1 MEPEVSGQF
10 VGKNAVITGASR
22 GIGAATAQRLAAGGA
37 NVALVAR
44 PPDKSYTK
52 AEGTLAGTAEA
63 IARFGTTI
71 AAVECDLFEAADRA
85 KVIPEAME
93 KLGGTID
100 ILVNNAAANG
110 PHSLLDYTLER
121 RHALYEIN
129 VNAPIDLIQGA
140 VPGMIEKG
148 EGWIVNISSG
158 TARIG
163 ISPPPKMQGL
173 GRVLSLYGSSKAALN
188 RITYG
193 LAMELYGTGIRVNST
208 EPRGAVMSE
217 GAAARG
223 MEGIPEEAFESMEAM
238 VESIIALCECDADM
252 TGRIVNSIQLL
263 DELQRPVME
272 LDGSGVF
279 PLGYKRRV

>member
-1 MEPEVSGQF
+1 MAGEFAGR
-10 VGKNAVITGASR
+10 NAVITGASR
-22 GIGAATAQRLAAGGA
+22 GIGAAAAQRLAAGGA

-52 AEGTLAGTAEA
+52 AEGTLEGTADN
-63 IARFGTTI
+63 IKRFGTTI
-71 AAVECDLFEAADRA
+71 AIVEADMFEPADRTRT
-85 KVIPEAME
+85 IPEAVD

-100 ILVNNAAANG
+100 ILINNAAANG
-110 PHSLLDYTLER
+110 PHSLIDYTLER
-121 RHALYEIN
+121 RHQLYEIN
-129 VNAPIDLIQGA
+129 FNAPIDLIQA
-140 VPGMIEKG
+140 VIPGMHEKG
-148 EGWIVNISSG
+148 AGWIVNVSSG

-163 ISPPPKMQGL
+163 SGPPFPAYGL

-193 LAMELYGTGIRVNST
+193 FAMELHGTGIRVNST

-238 VESIIALCECDADM
+238 VESIIALCECDEDF
-252 TGRIVNSIQLL
+252 TGRIYASLDLL
-263 DELQRPVME
+263 DELKRPVMK
-272 LDGSGVF
+272 LDGSGVY
-279 PLGYKRRV
+279 PAGYRRTLPG